1 MKKIVSLFSFVLAMA
16 FVVSVFGATNVAYAK
31 NDKKNN
37 DNGYEERANDKNKN
51 NKCSGWNWF
60 KKNRECNP
68 NADKPPVVYIFA
80 SKYSIKAGKSTELYL
95 KTKNQID
102 SCTASGGWSGTK
114 SKDVREEVSP
124 LVTTTYTIT
133 CTNPWGTYSDSV
145 EIWVKGGA
153 TTTPPATTTPTA
165 TLNFSGNPLN
175 ITDAQDSTL
184 TWDSTNATHC
194 LASGSWSGSKSL
206 DGNQVVSPNATST
219 YTLACGNSSGTSTK
233 SVTINVTPTSTPV
246 APTLNFVA
254 DPLSILSGSSTSLTW
269 SSANTNFCLASNAW
283 TGSKSLSGSLSVS
296 PSATSTYTLACGG
309 LAGTTTQSV
318 TVDVVPTSTPVQNL
332 DHVVIS
338 EVYFD
343 VASTTL
349 ADDPGNEWIE
359 LYNGTGAS
367 VDVGGWFVHDSG
379 ASGVDTIPLGTTI
392 SSGGFLLLTGSSTTG
407 TFWPGKT
414 FVVLPSLI
422 GSGGLSNTGDG
433 IVINNQASTT
443 IDAMSYGSNT
453 SVFSLPLSGGTDGQS
468 LRRINLTTDTGTASD
483 WEKILIPT
491 PGNF

>member
-1 MKKIVSLFSFVLAMA
+1 MKKVVSLFSFVLAMA
-16 FVVSVFGATNVAYAK
+16 FVVGVFGATNVVYAK

-37 DNGYEERANDKNKN
+37 DNGYEERANDKN

-114 SKDVREEVSP
+114 SKDIREEVSP

-133 CTNPWGTYSDSV
+133 CTNPWGSYSDSV
-145 EIWVKGGA
+145 EIWVKGSA
-153 TTTPPATTTPTA
+153 TTTPPATTTLAA
-165 TLNFSGNPLN
+165 TLSFSGNPLN

-254 DPLSILSGSSTSLTW
+254 DPLSILNGSSTSLTW

-283 TGSKSLSGSLSVS
+283 AGSKSLSGSLSVS
-296 PSATSTYTLACGG
+296 PSATSTYTLHCGG

-332 DHVVIS
+332 DHLLIT
-338 EVYFD
+338 EVYYDPD
-343 VASTTL
+343 VLHTGTS
-349 ADDPGNEWIE
+349 DVSSEWIE
-359 LYNGTGAS
+359 IYNGTGVS
-367 VDVGGWFVHDSG
+367 VDVSGWSVAD
-379 ASGVDTIPLGTTI
+379 ASGEFDLIPSGTSIASGSFLVLASSATTTTLWGNTPMLNLGSTLN
-392 SSGGFLLLTGSSTTG
+392 GGLVNTSDVVFLKNAASSTIDGVSYGADTNAFDPG
-407 TFWPGKT
+407 TPD
-414 FVVLPSLI
+414 V
-422 GSGGLSNTGDG
+422 GDG
-433 IVINNQASTT
+433 HSIKRS
-443 IDAMSYGSNT
+443 
-453 SVFSLPLSGGTDGQS
+453 
-468 LRRINLTTDTGTASD
+468 NLTTDTNTASD
-483 WEKILIPT
+483 WIDEDTPT
-491 PGNF
+491 PGSF